1 MRFRRSPLHAIALIL
16 ALAVLVV
23 FPLPARAVLNCTFT
37 ITNLNFGTIDLTANT
52 TFDTTATFSATCSGG
67 SSGANAR
74 ICPNINA
81 GSGGVA
87 SGGDPRHMLNGSNPL
102 NYNMFQDSARTTVWG
117 SYLWSSPSVTPPTIN
132 ITLNS
137 SGAGNTTR
145 TIFGRVSAAQQTLPS
160 GTYTSS
166 FTGTQTQIAY
176 QQTSS
181 NNCAT
186 IGSTNATSASFTVTA
201 TYSSV
206 CHLASTNLNFG
217 STGVLVSS
225 VAGTSTVTAT
235 CSATTPYT
243 VGLNGGNA
251 NAIDPTQRKM
261 ANGAVQVTYGL
272 YQNSAHTSPWGN
284 VSSNWVGGTGSG
296 LGQGLTVFGLIPAQT
311 TPAPATYSDTIV
323 ATVTY

>member
-1 MRFRRSPLHAIALIL
+1 MSYRRSPLHALALIL
-16 ALAVLVV
+16 ALVVLVA

-37 ITNLNFGTIDLTANT
+37 ITNLNFGTVDLTANT
-52 TFDTTATFSATCSGG
+52 TFDTTATLSINCTGG
-67 SSGANAR
+67 QGGNNVR

-81 GSGGVA
+81 GSGGVG
-87 SGGDPRHMLNGSNPL
+87 SGGNPRFMLNGATQL
-102 NYNMFQDSARTTVWG
+102 QYNLYQDSARTTIWG
-117 SYLWSSPSVTPPTIN
+117 SYLWSSPSVTPPTIDLV
-132 ITLNS
+132 LNG
-137 SGAGNTTR
+137 SGNGSTTR
-145 TIFGRVSAAQQTLPS
+145 TIFGRVFASQQTLAPA
-160 GTYTSS
+160 TYTSS
-166 FTGTQTQIAY
+166 FTGAQTQIAY
-176 QQTSS
+176 KQTGS
-181 NNCAT
+181 NSCAT
-186 IGSTNATSASFTVTA
+186 IGSTNATSASFTATA

-251 NAIDPTQRKM
+251 NAGNPTQRKM

-284 VSSNWVGGTGSG
+284 VSGNWVGGTGSG
-296 LGQGLTVFGLIPAQT
+296 LGQGLTVFGLIPVQT

>member
-1 MRFRRSPLHAIALIL
+1 MNSCRSRSYAIAPIL
-16 ALAVLVV
+16 ALAVLVA
-23 FPLPARAVLNCTFT
+23 FPLPACAALSCTFT
-37 ITNLNFGTIDLTANT
+37 ITNLNFGTVDLTANAT
-52 TFDTTATFSATCSGG
+52 VDTTATFSATCSGG

-81 GSGGVA
+81 GSGGVG
-87 SGGDPRHMLNGSNPL
+87 SGGNPRFMLNGANQL
-102 NYNMFQDSARTTVWG
+102 KYNLYQDSARTTIWG

-137 SGAGNTTR
+137 SGAGSTSA
-145 TIFGRVSAAQQTLPS
+145 TIFGRVSAAQQTLPP

-166 FTGTQTQIAY
+166 FSGTQTQIAY

-181 NNCAT
+181 NSCAT

-217 STGVLVSS
+217 SA
-225 VAGTSTVTAT
+225 VALTSLLTSTSTLTAT
-235 CSATTPYT
+235 CSSTTPYT

-251 NAIDPTQRKM
+251 NATDPTQRKM
-261 ANGAVQVTYGL
+261 ANGASQITYGL
-272 YQNSAHTSPWGN
+272 YQSNGASSPWGN
-284 VSSNWVGGTGSG
+284 TSSNWVSGTGSG
-296 LGQGLTVFGLIPAQT
+296 SGQALTVFGRVPIQT
-311 TPAPATYSDTIV
+311 TPAPAVYSDTIV

>member
-1 MRFRRSPLHAIALIL
+1 MALIL
-16 ALAVLVV
+16 APTALMIFSAPAQAVLT
-23 FPLPARAVLNCTFT
+23 CTFT
-37 ITNLNFGTIDLTANT
+37 ITNLNFGTVDLTTNAT
-52 TFDTTATFSATCSGG
+52 VDTTATFSANCSGG

-81 GSGGVA
+81 GSGGVG
-87 SGGDPRHMLNGSNPL
+87 SGGNPRFMLNGTNQL
-102 NYNMFQDSARTTVWG
+102 NYNLYQNSARTTIWG

-132 ITLNS
+132 ITLNG
-137 SGAGNTTR
+137 SGAGSTSA
-145 TIFGRVSAAQQTLPS
+145 TIFGRISAAQQTLPP

-166 FTGTQTQIAY
+166 FSGTQTQIAY

-181 NNCAT
+181 NSCAT

-217 STGVLVSS
+217 SAGVLVSA

-251 NAIDPTQRKM
+251 NATDPTQRKM

-272 YQNSAHTSPWGN
+272 YQNAAHTSPWGN
-284 VSSNWVGGTGSG
+284 LSSNWVSGTGSG
-296 LGQGLTVFGLIPAQT
+296 LAQAATVFGLIPAQT
-311 TPAPATYSDTIV
+311 TPAPAIYSDTIV